1 MTPKPARF
9 VISASQPAGFPDPTL
24 PEIAFAGRSNVGKS
38 SLINRLTGV
47 AKLARTSNTPGRTR
61 LINWFHV
68 TPRAGAPLHFV
79 DLPGYGYAK
88 VSRSERESW
97 RPLIEA
103 YLGDR
108 PPLRAL
114 VLLIDARRGAES
126 EELELI
132 DWLRDTDVRTI
143 AVVTKIDKLA
153 KNRRKP
159 VGFAQQKVLSSPRPP
174 LLVSAHTGDGIDQLW
189 HAIRTAAGSRPQ
201 ASKTHKT
208 PKLAKTSKKPKRP
221 KHRT

>member
-1 MTPKPARF
+1 MTSKAARF

-68 TPRAGAPLHFV
+68 TPRAGAPLFFV

-88 VSRSERESW
+88 VSRTERESW

-103 YLGDR
+103 YLDAR

-114 VLLIDARRGAES
+114 VLLIDARRGAER
-126 EELELI
+126 EEMELI
-132 DWLRDTDVRTI
+132 EWLRDTEVRVI
-143 AVVTKIDKLA
+143 PVVTKIDKLA
-153 KNRRKP
+153 KNKRKP
-159 VGFAQQKVLSSPRPP
+159 VSFAQQKVLSSARLP
-174 LLVSAHTGDGIDQLW
+174 LLVSAQTGDGIDQLW
-189 HAIRTAAGSRPQ
+189 HTIKSAVGPAPKTAKKRT
-201 ASKTHKT
+201 
-208 PKLAKTSKKPKRP
+208 
-221 KHRT
+221 